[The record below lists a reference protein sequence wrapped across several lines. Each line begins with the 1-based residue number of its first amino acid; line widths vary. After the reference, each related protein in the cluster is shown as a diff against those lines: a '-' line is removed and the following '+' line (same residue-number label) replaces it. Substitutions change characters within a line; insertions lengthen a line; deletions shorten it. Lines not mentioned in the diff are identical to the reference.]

1 MNCIVGFGNCFLR
14 APLVYQPCALCHGVF
29 KKTVNKT
36 YYPGHL
42 HFVSVY
48 GSTRYASS
56 YIERFLRFLEEVVS
70 ERPLGEFLLPH
81 CGRGIAALHQIAEK
95 RSHDGIGR
103 QLQRLMAS
111 LSQAAL
117 ST

>member
-1 MNCIVGFGNCFLR
+1 M
-14 APLVYQPCALCHGVF
+14 PCCQGKPGELS
-29 KKTVNKT
+29 KTVYKT
-36 YYPGHL
+36 YYTGNFAFCL
-42 HFVSVY
+42 LVY
-48 GSTRYASS
+48 ESTRYASS

-70 ERPLGEFLLPH
+70 ERPLGEFLFSH

-103 QLQRLMAS
+103 RLQRLMAL